1 MAKRKNRRMFTREQ
15 RRENRLQ
22 QEAARRALARRDADA
37 LQRTVDGALLR
48 AHGLE
53 YMKDNPV
60 EICRTWTG
68 IKDNLDPDPSDQEL
82 LDALARQFRR
92 ATGKTLTYKGAWA
105 MIDADEDRRDA
116 EMEIA
121 DIERGEPDF

>member
-1 MAKRKNRRMFTREQ
+1 MAKKRKNSRMFTREQ

-22 QEAARRALARRDADA
+22 QEAARRALARRDSDA

-53 YMKDNPV
+53 WVKGNAA

-68 IKDNLDPDPSDQEL
+68 IKDDLEPDSSDQEL
-82 LDALARQFRR
+82 MDALARQFRR
-92 ATGKTLTYKGAWA
+92 VTGEELTYKRAWA
-105 MIDADEDRRDA
+105 EIDADEDRRDA

-121 DIERGEPDF
+121 DIERGEL